1 MPVRDLRVPL
11 PLADD
16 VRRGRATKPHPTM
29 RHGLV
34 SARII
39 ARLLVV
45 SEVTVWRR
53 LEPRACDVATRALLY
68 DAAEAAARWQ
78 PRPQDDAA

>member
-1 MPVRDLRVPL
+1 M
-11 PLADD
+11 
-16 VRRGRATKPHPTM
+16 RRGRATKPHPPM

-53 LEPRACDVATRALLY
+53 LEARACDVATRALLY
-68 DAAEAAARWQ
+68 DAKEASERWPAR
-78 PRPQDDAA
+78 PGL